1 MSRSCSPN
9 CAGIGAGWFGSI
21 QSIVLGV
28 AAMVMGVTGVALI
41 LWWVTDHGE
50 RPPTESASDRIELLP
65 GPGLSP
71 ETVADFPSSG
81 TDDRQCRDSARKRR

>member
-1 MSRSCSPN
+1 VT
-9 CAGIGAGWFGSI
+9 GIGAGWFGSI
-21 QSIVLGV
+21 QSMVLGAV
-28 AAMVMGVTGVALI
+28 AMVMGVTGVALI

-50 RPPTESASDRIELLP
+50 RPSTESASDRIELLP

-81 TDDRQCRDSARKRR
+81 TDDRQCRDSARRRR